1 MKVAKKIAKLRD
13 YDTTQ
18 NCYKM
23 FKIIP
28 KLEQF
33 FDKKTE
39 KLNKAR
45 KNFIKAF
52 VLGLINK
59 GTVEFTELAKVL
71 NDEVQES
78 SNLRRIQMF
87 FSDYELNYLAF
98 ARLFMDFVPLRRW
111 DLSIDRTNW
120 QFGQTNINILTL
132 SIGYQGVG
140 IPILFEL
147 LDKKGNSIQLER
159 MNLMDKFVSLFGTQR
174 IRSFTADRE
183 FIGKEWIG
191 YLIDKK
197 IPFYIRIKKNTRV
210 KRTELES
217 SAVELF
223 ELHPTK
229 KELTFNGVEIMG
241 NNLNIALQKDS
252 SAKSEKE
259 ADHLILIT
267 NQSPRDA
274 FNFYRKRWSIE
285 VFFQC
290 IKGRGFNMEKTHL
303 TDLSRLKKLM
313 ALVGLAFCLCLT
325 IGVYINE
332 CVKSI
337 RKTSDGYKINSFFR
351 VGKDKLE
358 RATRLIYKDF
368 DMLEK
373 YFKIIFDKIS
383 KNRLVLNSD

>member
-1 MKVAKKIAKLRD
+1 
-13 YDTTQ
+13 
-18 NCYKM
+18 M
-23 FKIIP
+23 FKITL

-33 FDKKTE
+33 LDKKTQR
-39 KLNKAR
+39 LNKTR
-45 KNFIKAF
+45 KKFIRAF

-87 FSDYELNYLAF
+87 FSDYELNYLVF

-120 QFGQTNINILTL
+120 QFGETNINILTL
-132 SIGYQGVG
+132 SVGYQGVG

-147 LDKKGNSIQLER
+147 LDKKGNSNQSER
-159 MNLMDKFVSLFGTQR
+159 IDLLDKFVALFGTQR

-191 YLIDKK
+191 YLLDKK

-210 KRTELES
+210 KLNGLEYG
-217 SAVELF
+217 AVELF
-223 ELHPTK
+223 GLNSIK
-229 KELTFNGVEIMG
+229 RELTFNDVEIMG
-241 NNLNIALQKDS
+241 NNLNIALQKDAC
-252 SAKSEKE
+252 AKSEKE
-259 ADHLILIT
+259 ADHLIIIT
-267 NQSPRDA
+267 NQPPKDA
-274 FNFYRKRWSIE
+274 FNFYKKRWSIE
-285 VFFQC
+285 VFFQS

-325 IGVYINE
+325 IGVYIDE

-337 RKTSDGYKINSFFR
+337 RKTSNGYKINSFFR

-358 RATRLIYKDF
+358 RAIRLIYKDL
-368 DMLEK
+368 DILEN
-373 YFKIIFDKIS
+373 YIEIIFDRIS

>member
-1 MKVAKKIAKLRD
+1 MSD

-23 FKIIP
+23 FKITL

-33 FDKKTE
+33 LDKKTE
-39 KLNKAR
+39 RLNKAR
-45 KNFIKAF
+45 KKFIRAF

-87 FSDYELNYLAF
+87 FSDYELNYLVF

-120 QFGQTNINILTL
+120 QFGETNINILTL
-132 SIGYQGVG
+132 SVGYQGVG

-147 LDKKGNSIQLER
+147 LDKKGNSNQSER
-159 MNLMDKFVSLFGTQR
+159 IDLMDKFVDLFGTQR
-174 IRSFTADRE
+174 IRSFAADRE

-191 YLIDKK
+191 YLLDKK

-210 KRTELES
+210 KLNELEYG
-217 SAVELF
+217 AVELF
-223 ELHPTK
+223 GLNSIK
-229 KELTFNGVEIMG
+229 RELTFNNVEIMG
-241 NNLNIALQKDS
+241 NNLNIALQKDAC
-252 SAKSEKE
+252 AKSEKE
-259 ADHLILIT
+259 ADHLIIIT
-267 NQSPRDA
+267 NQPPKDA
-274 FNFYRKRWSIE
+274 FNFYKKRWSIE
-285 VFFQC
+285 VFFQS

-313 ALVGLAFCLCLT
+313 ALVCLAFCLCLT
-325 IGVYINE
+325 IGVYIDE
-332 CVKSI
+332 CVKAI
-337 RKTSDGYKINSFFR
+337 RKTSNGYKINSFFK

-358 RATRLIYKDF
+358 RATRLIYKDL
-368 DMLEK
+368 DILEN
-373 YFKIIFDKIS
+373 YIEIIFDKIS
-383 KNRLVLNSD
+383 KNRHVLNSD